1 MEKIQYYIN
10 EMRDLLGKLPV
21 QEVET
26 VIDILRNARI
36 SGNQIFT
43 MGNGGSAST
52 ASHFVCDLSK
62 NTQKKGFPPFRV
74 IGLSD
79 NMAAFSA
86 YANDEGYDQV
96 FSRQLQS
103 LVNPGDIVIGI
114 STSGN
119 SPNVLNA
126 IELARRNGAT
136 TIGFTGFDGGRLS
149 SMVDVDVH
157 IPSNIIEQVE
167 DVHLMME
174 HLICKVL
181 REEEQPQVLTG
192 DLFYSIGREVA
203 AELDLRNMLR
213 HILQLTLDGLS
224 ADSGSIIVLNDK
236 GDVSEVALA
245 YAGEVQA
252 LDVQQFADIVERGL
266 AGWVVA
272 HRQAALVVDT
282 KDDPRWLR
290 RSWDNEG
297 SSRSAIS
304 VPVLGDDRVTGVLTL
319 VNSRA
324 FQFKPEH
331 LALLTAIAVSLSFI
345 KVSTTR

>member
-1 MEKIQYYIN
+1 MEKIQRYIN
-10 EMRDLLGKLPV
+10 DMRELLGNLPI
-21 QEVET
+21 QEVES
-26 VIDILRNARI
+26 VIDILRNARL

-62 NTQKKGFPPFRV
+62 NTQKPGFPSFRV

-96 FSRQLQS
+96 FSRQLQN

-126 IELARRNGAT
+126 MELARRYGAV

-149 SMVDVDVH
+149 RMVDLDVH
-157 IPSNIIEQVE
+157 VPSNIIEQVE

-181 REEEQPQVLTG
+181 REEEQPQILTA
-192 DLFYSIGREVA
+192 DLFHTIDRDVA

-224 ADSGSIIVLNDK
+224 ADSGSIIVLNED
-236 GDVSEVALA
+236 GNVSEVALA
-245 YAGEVQA
+245 YAGEIQA
-252 LDVQQFADIVERGL
+252 RDVQQFADIVERGL
-266 AGWVVA
+266 AGWVVS
-272 HRQAALVVDT
+272 HRQPALVVDT

-290 RSWDNEG
+290 RSWDDEG
-297 SSRSAIS
+297 ESRSAIS
-304 VPVLGDDRVTGVLTL
+304 VPVLGDNRVTGVLTM
-319 VNSRA
+319 VNARA
-324 FQFKPEH
+324 YQFKPEH
-331 LALLTAIAVSLSFI
+331 LTLLTAIAVSLSFI
-345 KVSTTR
+345 RVATR

>member
-1 MEKIQYYIN
+1 MEKIQRYIN
-10 EMRDLLGKLPV
+10 DMRDLLGNLPV
-21 QEVET
+21 QEVEL
-26 VIDILRNARI
+26 VIGILRNARI

-62 NTQKKGFPPFRV
+62 NTQKEGFPSFRV

-96 FSRQLQS
+96 FSRQLQN

-126 IELARRNGAT
+126 MELAQRYGAV

-149 SMVDVDVH
+149 QMVDVDVH
-157 IPSNIIEQVE
+157 IPSSIIEQVE

-181 REEEQPQVLTG
+181 KEEEQPQVLTA
-192 DLFYSIGREVA
+192 DLFRSIDREVA

-224 ADSGSIIVLNDK
+224 ADSGSIIVLNEE

-252 LDVQQFADIVERGL
+252 RDVQQFADIVERGL
-266 AGWVVA
+266 AGWVVS

-290 RSWDNEG
+290 RSWDDEG
-297 SSRSAIS
+297 DLRSAIS
-304 VPVLGDDRVTGVLTL
+304 VPVLGSDRVTGVLTM

-324 FQFKPEH
+324 YQFKPEH

-345 KVSTTR
+345 RATTR

>member
-1 MEKIQYYIN
+1 
-10 EMRDLLGKLPV
+10 
-21 QEVET
+21 
-26 VIDILRNARI
+26 
-36 SGNQIFT
+36 
-43 MGNGGSAST
+43 
-52 ASHFVCDLSK
+52 
-62 NTQKKGFPPFRV
+62 
-74 IGLSD
+74 
-79 NMAAFSA
+79 
-86 YANDEGYDQV
+86 
-96 FSRQLQS
+96 
-103 LVNPGDIVIGI
+103 
-114 STSGN
+114 
-119 SPNVLNA
+119 
-126 IELARRNGAT
+126 
-136 TIGFTGFDGGRLS
+136 
-149 SMVDVDVH
+149 
-157 IPSNIIEQVE
+157 
-167 DVHLMME
+167 
-174 HLICKVL
+174 
-181 REEEQPQVLTG
+181 
-192 DLFYSIGREVA
+192 
-203 AELDLRNMLR
+203 MLR

-224 ADSGSIIVLNDK
+224 ADSGSIIVLNEK